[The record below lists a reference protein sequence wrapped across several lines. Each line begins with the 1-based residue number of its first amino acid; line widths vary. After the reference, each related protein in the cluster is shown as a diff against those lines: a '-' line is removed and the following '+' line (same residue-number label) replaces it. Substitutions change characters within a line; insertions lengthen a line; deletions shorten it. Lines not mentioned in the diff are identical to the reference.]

1 MGIDNNMLWDLGSV
15 LMFMVTSLL
24 IIGITLL
31 IAKALRRDNPTE
43 EKLTSYECGEDP
55 VGNPWVQFNIRFYV
69 VALIFLIFEVEIV
82 FLYPWATV
90 FKEMGF
96 FTFVE
101 MMIFV
106 GILLVGYAYVWVK
119 GDLNWVLPKPKYTA
133 DFDFSNIPR
142 FKEPVTKKARKLSA
156 VE

>member
-1 MGIDNNMLWDLGSV
+1 
-15 LMFMVTSLL
+15 
-24 IIGITLL
+24 
-31 IAKALRRDNPTE
+31 
-43 EKLTSYECGEDP
+43 
-55 VGNPWVQFNIRFYV
+55 
-69 VALIFLIFEVEIV
+69 
-82 FLYPWATV
+82 
-90 FKEMGF
+90 MGF

-133 DFDFSNIPR
+133 DFDYSNVPR
-142 FKEPVTKKARKLSA
+142 FKKPVTAKARKLQA

>member
-1 MGIDNNMLWDLGSV
+1 MLWDLGSV
-15 LMFMVTSLL
+15 LMFMITSLV

-31 IAKALRRDNPTE
+31 IAKALRKDNPTE
-43 EKLTSYECGEDP
+43 EKLMSYECGEDP
-55 VGNPWVQFNIRFYV
+55 VGNPWIQFNIRFYV

-82 FLYPWATV
+82 FLFPWATV
-90 FKEMGF
+90 FKKMGF

-119 GDLNWVLPKPKYTA
+119 GDLSWVLPKPKYTA
-133 DFDFSNIPR
+133 DFDTSNIPR
-142 FKEPVTKKARKLSA
+142 FKKPKPKKTRKFQA